1 MFHYFCSLFFFPKV
15 QSSHRAFCFFFLN
28 LFTDAAAWTRVEMP
42 TLFKLGRM
50 PVLVSRKYVLFLRDG
65 PFFAFVIP
73 LPSDLLPAVMM
84 LQPTGPAAC
93 NKASGA
99 QVGDDSCVDNDDV
112 GASCRNLVDGVVG
125 TSSCLG
131 TRACADTT
139 SDSLIVADNSCQG
152 TDACKDTGADKRRQE
167 TTVIGTGSCQGVK
180 ACEGFAG
187 VSIGDNS
194 CNCFE
199 CCACWS
205 WKYPGAPFLPDEI
218 PSNSC
223 NTPGECCPLS
233 SSPSDFPSSSPSE
246 QPSSNQPSSSPTPCG
261 KKCITFSPT
270 ASPFPTASFVFPS
283 APTVP
288 PPVP

>member
-1 MFHYFCSLFFFPKV
+1 M
-15 QSSHRAFCFFFLN
+15 
-28 LFTDAAAWTRVEMP
+28 
-42 TLFKLGRM
+42 
-50 PVLVSRKYVLFLRDG
+50 
-65 PFFAFVIP
+65 
-73 LPSDLLPAVMM
+73 
-84 LQPTGPAAC
+84 
-93 NKASGA
+93 
-99 QVGDDSCVDNDDV
+99 
-112 GASCRNLVDGVVG
+112 G

-139 SDSLIVADNSCQG
+139 SDSLVVADNSCQG

-205 WKYPGAPFLPDEI
+205 WQYPGAPFLPDEI

-233 SSPSDFPSSSPSE
+233 SSPSDFPSST
-246 QPSSNQPSSSPTPCG
+246 PSSSPTPCG
-261 KKCITFSPT
+261 KKCLT
-270 ASPFPTASFVFPS
+270 ASPTSLFPTGFASS
-283 APTVP
+283 A